1 MTLVENLLIIIGL
14 SLDVF
19 AAMECQGSL
28 VRKVDKKHL
37 SLDTIIIVVAHLLA
51 LYLGYF
57 LATLLSKN
65 GDTSEE
71 VFIGHILAIIIL
83 FGLGIRLIVKAIIN
97 EQINEHLEQHLG
109 IKRFIPLTGLT
120 GIYTL
125 VAGFAF
131 GFIGTTIWQL
141 LIMLAVA
148 LVLFVVGGMYCGFR
162 FGFES
167 KRRAYV
173 IGAILLIIAGIDMII
188 RLILN
193 TGM

>member
-37 SLDTIIIVVAHLLA
+37 SLVTIIIVVAHLLA

-83 FGLGIRLIVKAIIN
+83 FGLGIRLIVN
-97 EQINEHLEQHLG
+97 G

>member
-1 MTLVENLLIIIGL
+1 MTWVENLLIIVGL

-37 SLDTIIIVVAHLLA
+37 SLVTVIIVVAHLLA
-51 LYLGYF
+51 LDIGYF
-57 LATLLSKN
+57 LATLLSKY

-71 VFIGHILAIIIL
+71 VFIGHILAVIIL
-83 FGLGIRLIVKAIIN
+83 FGLGIRLIIKAIVN
-97 EQINEHLEQHLG
+97 EQVNEHLEQHLG
-109 IKRFIPLTGLT
+109 FKRFIPLTGLT

-141 LIMLAVA
+141 LVMLAIA
-148 LVLFVVGGMYCGFR
+148 LVLFVVSGMYCGFR

-173 IGAILLIIAGIDMII
+173 IGAILLIVAGCDMVL
-188 RLILN
+188 RLIFN
-193 TGM
+193 TGV

>member
-1 MTLVENLLIIIGL
+1 M
-14 SLDVF
+14 
-19 AAMECQGSL
+19 
-28 VRKVDKKHL
+28 
-37 SLDTIIIVVAHLLA
+37 
-51 LYLGYF
+51 
-57 LATLLSKN
+57 
-65 GDTSEE
+65 
-71 VFIGHILAIIIL
+71 
-83 FGLGIRLIVKAIIN
+83 
-97 EQINEHLEQHLG
+97 
-109 IKRFIPLTGLT
+109 TGLT